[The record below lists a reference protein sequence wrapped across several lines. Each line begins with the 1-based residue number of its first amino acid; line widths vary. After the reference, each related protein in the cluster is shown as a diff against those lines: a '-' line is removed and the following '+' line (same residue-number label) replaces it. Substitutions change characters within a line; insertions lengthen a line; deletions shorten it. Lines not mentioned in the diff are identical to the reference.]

1 MPGVWPKRSWI
12 PSLGVLTSFPEDL
25 NIEACVASLLG
36 PSTCL
41 RYHCRVTM
49 PRTAAPR
56 RWLHSLLYLLFL
68 FAVSVPT
75 AVPPHPGSLFV
86 AARAALLRSSSAV
99 SDSHKQRQRSHAL
112 SLLRALLP
120 FPSIRTDAAI
130 LISVALLSPSS
141 SPTTDLLS
149 ILRAASSSAGT
160 GSRPPPGSSLP
171 SPEEYLEG
179 SKLLH
184 EALAA
189 LPRGTPWHYCVADII
204 APWRPTQ
211 AVRLL
216 RAGLDQRL
224 FGARPLRRVADIT
237 DRTALS
243 KLIIVLLGSR
253 LYDEAHQ
260 ELAAARRRGDVSWTT
275 PWQVPVGYDPDLSHA
290 ARAWY
295 PVDAAGDVAR
305 QLELHY
311 EDIIGEFTR
320 MLGEGEGGH
329 GGDDG
334 SRGSGGDDNGRHES
348 ISRNGSTSDDRVD
361 DSKSPTG
368 SYSSSSGS
376 GGNSLLKESPGDY
389 LLTASGRW
397 LELSLWRS
405 DEDQWSKRGCA
416 LLPTVCAILRE
427 AAIVVGS
434 VDGVGRIPNGAV
446 SIKMLEPGAR
456 LLPHVGPHNARLT
469 AHLALGPVPPGA
481 RMRVGEGSART
492 WEEGKVVVFDDSFV
506 HEVWYDVDGHRGTHT
521 SDDGDTHTSGGN
533 TGYQHPNRYVLLF
546 NVWHP
551 ELQPRAAIAASS
563 KATCTT
569 AAEGAGAGP
578 GAGAGTISHFCAD
591 GG

>member
-1 MPGVWPKRSWI
+1 M
-12 PSLGVLTSFPEDL
+12 
-25 NIEACVASLLG
+25 A
-36 PSTCL
+36 
-41 RYHCRVTM
+41 Y
-49 PRTAAPR
+49 
-56 RWLHSLLYLLFL
+56 
-68 FAVSVPT
+68 
-75 AVPPHPGSLFV
+75 
-86 AARAALLRSSSAV
+86 
-99 SDSHKQRQRSHAL
+99 
-112 SLLRALLP
+112 
-120 FPSIRTDAAI
+120 
-130 LISVALLSPSS
+130 
-141 SPTTDLLS
+141 
-149 ILRAASSSAGT
+149 
-160 GSRPPPGSSLP
+160 
-171 SPEEYLEG
+171 
-179 SKLLH
+179 
-184 EALAA
+184 
-189 LPRGTPWHYCVADII
+189 II

-253 LYDEAHQ
+253 LYDEAHR
-260 ELAAARRRGDVSWTT
+260 ELKAARRRGDVSWTT
-275 PWQVPVGYDPDLSHA
+275 PWQVPVGYDPDLTHA

-295 PVDAAGDVAR
+295 PVDAAGEVAR

-311 EDIIGEFTR
+311 EDIIGEFIR
-320 MLGEGEGGH
+320 MLGVGKGGH
-329 GGDDG
+329 GNDDD
-334 SRGSGGDDNGRHES
+334 SRGGGGGDTGGHES
-348 ISRNGSTSDDRVD
+348 IGRN
-361 DSKSPTG
+361 
-368 SYSSSSGS
+368 GS

-405 DEDQWSKRGCA
+405 DEDQWSKQGCA

-481 RMRVGEGSART
+481 RMRVGKGSART

-506 HEVWYDVDGHRGTHT
+506 HEVWYDVGGHRGTHT
-521 SDDGDTHTSGGN
+521 RDDGDTYTSVRGDGGAGDGGIGSGRGSGGN
-533 TGYQHPNRYVLLF
+533 TGNPHPNRYVLLF

-563 KATCTT
+563 KATC
-569 AAEGAGAGP
+569 ASAVEGVGAR
-578 GAGAGTISHFCAD
+578 AGAGTTSHLCE
-591 GG
+591 GGA